1 MSTPKK
7 IAVLPGDGIGVEVT
21 ASAVKVLRT
30 AAEAAGLALEF
41 DEYPFGT
48 DCYRANGT
56 AFPDHT
62 KAGCLAADAVLLGA
76 VGSANPVN
84 HEELGLLE
92 LRKTLGLYANI
103 RPINVFPELADATP
117 FRPEILEDVDFVI
130 VRELAEGLYFGDR
143 QMTEERATDECFYT
157 KGAIERIARAAG
169 NMARER
175 GVKVTSVD
183 KVNVLATS
191 KLWRATFAEVFA
203 HEFED
208 VELEHMLVDAMAM
221 ISIQRPASLG
231 VVATSN
237 MFGDILSDECSVL
250 AGGLGMLPSGSFGD
264 PGPAF
269 YEPVHGSAPDI
280 AGQGVANPIGAILS
294 AAMLAEHSLG
304 SIEVS
309 RAMVASVRA
318 ALASGLRT
326 ADIARGG
333 GQVVGTDAFTQAV
346 LDQLTAAR
354 A

>member
-1 MSTPKK
+1 MSTKKK

-21 ASAVKVLRT
+21 ASAVAVLT
-30 AAEAAGLALEF
+30 AACDAAGIELQL

-48 DCYRANGT
+48 DCYHANGT
-56 AFPDHT
+56 AFPDVT
-62 KAGCLAADAVLLGA
+62 REGCLAADAVLLGA

-84 HEELGLLE
+84 HDELGLLD
-92 LRKTLGLYANI
+92 LRKALGLYANI
-103 RPINVFPELADATP
+103 RPITPFAELSEATP
-117 FRPEILEDVDFVI
+117 FRPEILDGVDFVI
-130 VRELAEGLYFGDR
+130 VRELAEGLYFGDHAGDD
-143 QMTEERATDECFYT
+143 QRATDECFYT
-157 KGAIERIARAAG
+157 RGAIERIARAAG
-169 NMARER
+169 TMARER

-183 KVNVLATS
+183 KVNVLSTS
-191 KLWRATFAEVFA
+191 KLWRATFTEVFA
-203 HEFED
+203 ADFPD

-250 AGGLGMLPSGSFGD
+250 AGGLGMLPSGSFGE
-264 PGPAF
+264 PGPSF

-309 RAMVASVRA
+309 QAIVEGVRA

-326 ADIARGG
+326 RDIAGGG
-333 GQVVGTDAFTQAV
+333 GQVVGTEAFTQAV
-346 LDQLTAAR
+346 LEQLTAAR